1 MANRGRFM
9 KRRALSH
16 QLVTRRRL
24 ALNHFQVG
32 EGSQRSGSQT
42 TNADQPRP
50 SRNPPAASLGQWTPA
65 QTRAQQARKITIAAA
80 TQRIHRRRGL
90 TCGASENATMKLSQV
105 KKTACPLG

>member
-1 MANRGRFM
+1 M

-24 ALNHFQVG
+24 AVNHFQEG

-42 TNADQPRP
+42 TNADQPSPR
-50 SRNPPAASLGQWTPA
+50 RNPPATSLGQWEPA

-80 TQRIHRRRGL
+80 TQSIHRRGGL
-90 TCGASENATMKLSQV
+90 MCGASENASMKLSHV
-105 KKTACPLG
+105 KNTACPLG